1 MDKNETNNLAIIY
14 LESLNYFC
22 YNMAVE
28 EGRVGTGVRPV
39 RRPSLRSAN
48 IGQNLRKVV
57 KGLVLPAAVIFDVV
71 SKKNKS

>member
-1 MDKNETNNLAIIY
+1 
-14 LESLNYFC
+14 
-22 YNMAVE
+22 MAVE